1 MKSSKAKSQKKPGLK
16 KSKKPKARKLYYETG
31 FRLKKDQ
38 KEEIRRRGLYVYDRR
53 DNGRESTI
61 EPSVG
66 VDFMGTLITDFPV
79 KMPKS
84 GPSAYTV
91 YQGDAYLKKAG
102 AQRVYRLDDLKPK
115 RGKRK

>member
-1 MKSSKAKSQKKPGLK
+1 MKPAPKKQKKPAAK
-16 KSKKPKARKLYYETG
+16 KKAYQRKKRFFETG

-79 KMPKS
+79 RMPKS

-91 YQGDAYLKKAG
+91 YQGDTYLKKAG

-115 RGKRK
+115 RGKGK